1 MVDEDKTQDQVPPSD
16 TKETSSCSTCS
27 TCSCGSSP
35 WHWLFVAMLVVVVI
49 IIFNKRFNSHSEP
62 DTPAIVWNSDYQ
74 AGIDQ
79 AKSQNKPI
87 LIAFHA
93 SWCPKC
99 REMKQVTY
107 HDPEV
112 IRTADNFIRIM
123 IDVDKQGDIAKKY
136 NINPIPAYV
145 ILDSNGVA
153 IDTFIGYHPPDE
165 FIARLRAAL

>member
-16 TKETSSCSTCS
+16 AKEASSCSTCS
-27 TCSCGSSP
+27 TCSCGGSP
-35 WHWLFVAMLVVVVI
+35 WRWLLVAILVVVVVI
-49 IIFNKRFNSHSEP
+49 IFNSDNEP

-79 AKSQNKPI
+79 AKSRNKPI

-123 IDVDKQGDIAKKY
+123 INVDKQKNIADKH
-136 NINPIPAYV
+136 NIGPIPAYV
-145 ILDSNGVA
+145 ILDSNGVV
-153 IDTFIGYHPPDE
+153 IDTFDNYRPPDK
-165 FIARLRAAL
+165 FIALLRAAL

>member
-1 MVDEDKTQDQVPPSD
+1 MVDEDKNQDQVSPSGD
-16 TKETSSCSTCS
+16 KGASSCSTCS

-79 AKSQNKPI
+79 AKTQNKPV
-87 LIAFHA
+87 LLAFH
-93 SWCPKC
+93 SSGCFYCVK
-99 REMKQVTY
+99 MKQSTY

-112 IRTADNFIRIM
+112 IQTAGNFIRIM
-123 IDVDKQGDIAKKY
+123 IDVEQQGNIANKY
-136 NINPIPAYV
+136 NIGPIPAYV
-145 ILDSNGVA
+145 ILNPDGSVIN
-153 IDTFIGYHPPDE
+153 TFIGYHPPDE
-165 FIARLRAAL
+165 FIAKLRAAL

>member
-1 MVDEDKTQDQVPPSD
+1 MVDEDKTQDQVSPSD
-16 TKETSSCSTCS
+16 AKEASSCSTCS

-62 DTPAIVWNSDYQ
+62 DTPAIVWNSDHQ

-79 AKSQNKPI
+79 AKKQNKPA

-93 SWCPKC
+93 SWCPPCK
-99 REMKQVTY
+99 EMKRVTY

-112 IRTADNFIRIM
+112 IQTADNFIRIM
-123 IDVDKQGDIAKKY
+123 IDVDKQGDIAEKY
-136 NINPIPAYV
+136 NIGPIPAYV
-145 ILDSNGVA
+145 ILDSNGVV
-153 IDTFIGYHPPDE
+153 IDTFDNYRPPDK
-165 FIARLRAAL
+165 FIALLRAAL